1 LTGPGLCGTAAPG
14 AFQDRC
20 GFGPRLPLLVISPF
34 ARRNFVDHST
44 TGQASILRFI
54 EDNWSLGRSGN
65 QSFEA
70 RDASLSNLFDFDASH
85 RERHTARLVLDPAT
99 GQEVR

>member
-20 GFGPRLPLLVISPF
+20 GFGPRQPLLVISPF
-34 ARRNFVDHST
+34 ARRNFVDHAT